1 MTFDKSESINNK
13 LAKAHE
19 CVAEVVDYHIGNKL
33 WNTSANR
40 LYYACF
46 HAVSALLLSKDITS
60 KTHSGTRQMF
70 GLNFIKTGLLDEK
83 YGELYTTLFH
93 MRQSADY
100 EDAIDYEEHDILPL
114 TQPVEELISAITKML
129 SSEL

>member
-1 MTFDKSESINNK
+1 MNNDKSESIK
-13 LAKAHE
+13 LKLVKAHE
-19 CVAEVVDYHIGNKL
+19 CLNEVVDYHISSKL

-46 HAVSALLLSKDITS
+46 HAVTALLINIDVVT

-70 GLNFIKTGLLDEK
+70 GLHYISNGMLGKE
-83 YGELYTTLFH
+83 YGALYSDLFE

-100 EDAIDYEEHDILPL
+100 EDAIDYEEHDIVPL
-114 TQPVEELISAITKML
+114 IPLVKEFIAAVDAMVYNK
-129 SSEL
+129 